1 MKPKSLIVGD
11 RVKIKPYEGDE
22 FEATFMERILVP
34 GETVR
39 VGKCRFLGLKS
50 QTTYWLN
57 DTEVHYQV
65 NPV

>member
-1 MKPKSLIVGD
+1 MKPKSLVQGD
-11 RVKIKPYEGDE
+11 RVKIKPYDSEE

-39 VGKCRFLGLKS
+39 VGKCKFIGLKS
-50 QTTYWLN
+50 QTAYWLN
-57 DTEVHYQV
+57 DTEVHFQV

>member
-1 MKPKSLIVGD
+1 MKPKALIQGD
-11 RVKIKPYEGDE
+11 RVKIKPFDSDE

-39 VGKCRFLGLKS
+39 VGKCKFLALNSK
-50 QTTYWLN
+50 THFWLN
-57 DTEVHYQV
+57 DTEVHFQV

>member
-1 MKPKSLIVGD
+1 MKPKSLVQGD
-11 RVKIKPYEGDE
+11 RVKIKPADSDE

-50 QTTYWLN
+50 QTYFWLN
-57 DTEVHYQV
+57 DTEVYHQV
-65 NPV
+65 KHV